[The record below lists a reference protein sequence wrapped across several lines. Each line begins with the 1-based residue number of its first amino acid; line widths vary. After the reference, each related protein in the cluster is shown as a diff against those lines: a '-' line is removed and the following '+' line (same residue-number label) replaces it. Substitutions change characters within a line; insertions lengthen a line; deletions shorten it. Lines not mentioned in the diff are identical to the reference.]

1 MARINSVMKRNIST
15 NIVYEFETISID
27 LEKRSFIKDAED
39 VHITQKE
46 FLILEKLI
54 VNK

>member
-1 MARINSVMKRNIST
+1 MARINSVMKRNLSS
-15 NIVYEFETISID
+15 NIVYEFADITLD
-27 LEKRSFIKDAED
+27 LNKRSFLKDNSE

-54 VNK
+54 SNK